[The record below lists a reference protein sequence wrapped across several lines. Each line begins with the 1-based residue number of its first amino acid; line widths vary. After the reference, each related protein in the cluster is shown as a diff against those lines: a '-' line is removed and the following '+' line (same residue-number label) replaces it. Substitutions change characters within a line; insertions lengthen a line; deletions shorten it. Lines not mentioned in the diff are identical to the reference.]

1 VQHNENELNCSMVE
15 FIMKEEPQMNI
26 ILTILSAL
34 GSFIVTNVDDIFV
47 LMLLFSQARAQAQSS
62 NGGVANME
70 SNGNSIYPRD
80 IVIGQYLGFALLV
93 LISLLATFGVTLI
106 PDQWVGLLGLIP
118 IYLGVKLFIK
128 GEDEDEGNILSS
140 LNKFN
145 KFYLSVAFITFANG
159 GDNIG
164 IYVPFFST
172 LDNNQLI
179 ITVVTFFIMVAV
191 WCFIGYRLARF
202 RYVSETLEKYGRW
215 IIPIVFIGLGIYIMV
230 ENETFRAI
238 LSLVN

>member
-1 VQHNENELNCSMVE
+1 
-15 FIMKEEPQMNI
+15 MNL

-34 GSFIVTNVDDIFV
+34 GSFIVTNIDDIFV
-47 LMLLFSQARAQAQSS
+47 LMLLFSQASSQAKAS
-62 NGGVANME
+62 NGRTVK
-70 SNGNSIYPRD
+70 GNRIYPKD

-128 GEDEDEGNILSS
+128 GEDEDEGAILSS

-172 LDNNQLI
+172 LNNNQLV

-191 WCFIGYRLARF
+191 WCLIGYRLARV
-202 RYVSETLEKYGRW
+202 RYVSENLRNTAD
-215 IIPIVFIGLGIYIMV
+215 GL
-230 ENETFRAI
+230 FQ
-238 LSLVN
+238 LCL

>member
-1 VQHNENELNCSMVE
+1 
-15 FIMKEEPQMNI
+15 MNL

-34 GSFIVTNVDDIFV
+34 GSFIVTNIDDIFV
-47 LMLLFSQARAQAQSS
+47 LMLLFSQASSQAKAS
-62 NGGVANME
+62 NGRTVK
-70 SNGNSIYPRD
+70 GNRIYPKD

-93 LISLLATFGVTLI
+93 LISLLTTFGVTLI
-106 PDQWVGLLGLIP
+106 PDKWVGLLGLIP

-128 GEDEDEGNILSS
+128 GEDEDEGAILSS

-172 LDNNQLI
+172 LNNNQLV

-191 WCFIGYRLARF
+191 WCLIGYRLARV

-215 IIPIVFIGLGIYIMV
+215 VIPIVFIGLGFYIMA
-230 ENETFRAI
+230 ENGSVAKF
-238 LSLVN
+238 

>member
-1 VQHNENELNCSMVE
+1 
-15 FIMKEEPQMNI
+15 MNL

-34 GSFIVTNVDDIFV
+34 GSFIVTNIDDIFV
-47 LMLLFSQARAQAQSS
+47 LMLLFSQAISQAKAS
-62 NGGVANME
+62 NGRTVK
-70 SNGNSIYPRD
+70 GNRIYPKD

-128 GEDEDEGNILSS
+128 GEDEDEGAILSS

-172 LDNNQLI
+172 LNNNQLV

-191 WCFIGYRLARF
+191 WCLIGYRLARV
-202 RYVSETLEKYGRW
+202 RYVSETLKKYGRW
-215 IIPIVFIGLGIYIMV
+215 VIPIVFIGLGFYIMA
-230 ENETFRAI
+230 ENGSVAKF
-238 LSLVN
+238 

>member
-1 VQHNENELNCSMVE
+1 
-15 FIMKEEPQMNI
+15 MNL

-34 GSFIVTNVDDIFV
+34 GSFIVTNIDDIFV
-47 LMLLFSQARAQAQSS
+47 LMLLFSQASSQAKAS
-62 NGGVANME
+62 NGRTVK
-70 SNGNSIYPRD
+70 GNRIYPKD

-118 IYLGVKLFIK
+118 IYLGVKMFIK
-128 GEDEDEGNILSS
+128 GEDEEEGAILSS

-164 IYVPFFST
+164 IYIPFFST
-172 LDNNQLI
+172 LNNNQLV

-191 WCFIGYRLARF
+191 WCLIGYRLARF

-215 IIPIVFIGLGIYIMV
+215 VIPIVFIGLGFYIMA
-230 ENETFRAI
+230 ENNIFSV
-238 LSLVN
+238 LLQSFK

>member
-1 VQHNENELNCSMVE
+1 
-15 FIMKEEPQMNI
+15 MNDFME
-26 ILTILSAL
+26 TESFL
-34 GSFIVTNVDDIFV
+34 GMMWADWI
-47 LMLLFSQARAQAQSS
+47 
-62 NGGVANME
+62 
-70 SNGNSIYPRD
+70 
-80 IVIGQYLGFALLV
+80 
-93 LISLLATFGVTLI
+93 
-106 PDQWVGLLGLIP
+106 GLLGLIP

-172 LDNNQLI
+172 LNNNQLI

-191 WCFIGYRLARF
+191 WCLIGYRLARF

>member
-1 VQHNENELNCSMVE
+1 
-15 FIMKEEPQMNI
+15 MNL

-34 GSFIVTNVDDIFV
+34 GSFIVTNIDDIFV
-47 LMLLFSQARAQAQSS
+47 LMLLFSQASSQAKAS
-62 NGGVANME
+62 NGRTVK
-70 SNGNSIYPRD
+70 GNRIYPKD
-80 IVIGQYLGFALLV
+80 IVIGQYFGFALLV

-128 GEDEDEGNILSS
+128 GEDEDEGAILSS

-172 LDNNQLI
+172 LNNNQLV

-191 WCFIGYRLARF
+191 WCLIGYRLARV

-215 IIPIVFIGLGIYIMV
+215 VIPIVFIGLGFYIMAK
-230 ENETFRAI
+230 NGTIQTLLNFI
-238 LSLVN
+238 

>member
-1 VQHNENELNCSMVE
+1 
-15 FIMKEEPQMNI
+15 MNL

-34 GSFIVTNVDDIFV
+34 GSFIVTNIDDIFV
-47 LMLLFSQARAQAQSS
+47 LMLLFSQASSQAKAS
-62 NGGVANME
+62 NGRTVNMQPKG
-70 SNGNSIYPRD
+70 SRIYPKD

-128 GEDEDEGNILSS
+128 GEDENEGAILSS

-172 LDNNQLI
+172 LNNNQLV

-191 WCFIGYRLARF
+191 WCLIGYRLARF

-215 IIPIVFIGLGIYIMV
+215 VIPIVFIGLGLYIMA
-230 ENETFRAI
+230 ENNIFSN
-238 LSLVN
+238 LWSHFVNFENN

>member
-1 VQHNENELNCSMVE
+1 
-15 FIMKEEPQMNI
+15 MNL

-34 GSFIVTNVDDIFV
+34 GSFIVTNIDDIFV
-47 LMLLFSQARAQAQSS
+47 LMLLFSQASSQAKAS
-62 NGGVANME
+62 NGRTVK
-70 SNGNSIYPRD
+70 GNRIYPKD

-128 GEDEDEGNILSS
+128 GEDEDEGAIFSS

-145 KFYLSVAFITFANG
+145 KFYLSVASITFANG

-172 LDNNQLI
+172 LNNNQLV

-191 WCFIGYRLARF
+191 WCLIGYRLARF

-215 IIPIVFIGLGIYIMV
+215 VIPIVFIGLGFYIMA
-230 ENETFRAI
+230 ENNIFSN
-238 LSLVN
+238 LWSDFVNLNS

>member
-1 VQHNENELNCSMVE
+1 
-15 FIMKEEPQMNI
+15 MNL

-34 GSFIVTNVDDIFV
+34 GSFIVTNIDDIFV
-47 LMLLFSQARAQAQSS
+47 LMLLFSQASSQAKAS
-62 NGGVANME
+62 NGRTVK
-70 SNGNSIYPRD
+70 GNRIYPKD

-128 GEDEDEGNILSS
+128 GEDEDEGAILSS

-164 IYVPFFST
+164 IYIPFFST
-172 LDNNQLI
+172 LNNNQLV

-191 WCFIGYRLARF
+191 WCLIGYRLARF

-215 IIPIVFIGLGIYIMV
+215 VIPIVFIGLGFYIMA
-230 ENETFRAI
+230 ENNIFSNLWSEF
-238 LSLVN
+238 VNLNS

>member
-1 VQHNENELNCSMVE
+1 
-15 FIMKEEPQMNI
+15 MNL

-34 GSFIVTNVDDIFV
+34 GSFIVTNIDDIFV
-47 LMLLFSQARAQAQSS
+47 LMLLFSQASSQAKAS
-62 NGGVANME
+62 NGRTVK
-70 SNGNSIYPRD
+70 GNRIYPKD

-128 GEDEDEGNILSS
+128 GEDEDEGAILSS

-172 LDNNQLI
+172 LNNNQLV

-191 WCFIGYRLARF
+191 WCLIGYRLARV

-215 IIPIVFIGLGIYIMV
+215 VIPIVFIGLGFYIMA
-230 ENETFRAI
+230 ENNIFSN
-238 LSLVN
+238 LWSDFVNLNS

>member
-1 VQHNENELNCSMVE
+1 
-15 FIMKEEPQMNI
+15 MNL

-34 GSFIVTNVDDIFV
+34 VSFIVTNIDDIFV
-47 LMLLFSQARAQAQSS
+47 LMLLFSQASSQAKAS
-62 NGGVANME
+62 NGRTVK
-70 SNGNSIYPRD
+70 GNRIYPKD

-128 GEDEDEGNILSS
+128 GEDEDEGAILSS

-172 LDNNQLI
+172 LNNNQLV

-191 WCFIGYRLARF
+191 WCLIGYRLARF

-215 IIPIVFIGLGIYIMV
+215 VIPIVFIGLGFYIMA
-230 ENETFRAI
+230 ENNIFSN
-238 LSLVN
+238 LWSDFVNLNS

>member
-1 VQHNENELNCSMVE
+1 
-15 FIMKEEPQMNI
+15 MNL

-34 GSFIVTNVDDIFV
+34 GSFIVTNIDDIFV
-47 LMLLFSQARAQAQSS
+47 LMLLFSQASSQAKAS
-62 NGGVANME
+62 NGRTVK
-70 SNGNSIYPRD
+70 GNRIYPKD
-80 IVIGQYLGFALLV
+80 IVIGQYLGFVLLV

-128 GEDEDEGNILSS
+128 GEDEDEGAILSS

-172 LDNNQLI
+172 LNNNQLV

-191 WCFIGYRLARF
+191 WCLIGYRLARV

-215 IIPIVFIGLGIYIMV
+215 VIPIVFIGLGFYIMA
-230 ENETFRAI
+230 ENGSVAKF
-238 LSLVN
+238 

>member
-1 VQHNENELNCSMVE
+1 
-15 FIMKEEPQMNI
+15 MNL

-34 GSFIVTNVDDIFV
+34 GSFIVTNIDDIFV
-47 LMLLFSQARAQAQSS
+47 LMLLFSQASSQAKAS
-62 NGGVANME
+62 NGRMVK
-70 SNGNSIYPRD
+70 GNRIYPKD

-128 GEDEDEGNILSS
+128 GEDEDEGAILSS

-164 IYVPFFST
+164 IYIPFFST
-172 LDNNQLI
+172 LNNNQLV

-191 WCFIGYRLARF
+191 WCLIGYRLARF

-215 IIPIVFIGLGIYIMV
+215 LIPIVFIGLGFYIMA
-230 ENETFRAI
+230 ENNIFSN
-238 LSLVN
+238 LWSDFVNLNS

>member
-1 VQHNENELNCSMVE
+1 
-15 FIMKEEPQMNI
+15 MNL

-47 LMLLFSQARAQAQSS
+47 LMLLFSQARSQAQTS
-62 NGGVANME
+62 NSGVVSME
-70 SNGNSIYPRD
+70 SKGNRIFPRD

-172 LDNNQLI
+172 LNNSQLI

-191 WCFIGYRLARF
+191 WCLIGYRLARF
-202 RYVSETLEKYGRW
+202 KYVSETLEKYGRW

-230 ENETFRAI
+230 ENETLRA
-238 LSLVN
+238 LWSLVD

>member
-1 VQHNENELNCSMVE
+1 
-15 FIMKEEPQMNI
+15 MNL

-34 GSFIVTNVDDIFV
+34 GSFIVTNIDDIFV
-47 LMLLFSQARAQAQSS
+47 LMLLFSQASSQAKAS
-62 NGGVANME
+62 NGRTVK
-70 SNGNSIYPRD
+70 GNRIYPKD

-128 GEDEDEGNILSS
+128 GEDEDEGAILSS

-172 LDNNQLI
+172 LNNNQLV

-191 WCFIGYRLARF
+191 WWLIGYRLARF

-215 IIPIVFIGLGIYIMV
+215 VIPIVFIGLGFYIMA
-230 ENETFRAI
+230 ENNIFSN
-238 LSLVN
+238 LWSDFVNLNS

>member
-1 VQHNENELNCSMVE
+1 
-15 FIMKEEPQMNI
+15 MNL

-34 GSFIVTNVDDIFV
+34 VSFIVTNIDDIFV
-47 LMLLFSQARAQAQSS
+47 LMLLFSQASSQAKAS
-62 NGGVANME
+62 NGRTVK
-70 SNGNSIYPRD
+70 GNRIYPKD

-128 GEDEDEGNILSS
+128 GEDEDEGAILSS

-164 IYVPFFST
+164 IYIPFFST
-172 LDNNQLI
+172 LNNNQLV

-191 WCFIGYRLARF
+191 WCLIGYRLARV

-215 IIPIVFIGLGIYIMV
+215 VIPIVFIGLGFYIMAK
-230 ENETFRAI
+230 NGTIQTLLNFI
-238 LSLVN
+238 

>member
-1 VQHNENELNCSMVE
+1 
-15 FIMKEEPQMNI
+15 MNL

-34 GSFIVTNVDDIFV
+34 GSFIVTNIDDIFV
-47 LMLLFSQARAQAQSS
+47 LMLLFSQASSQAKAS
-62 NGGVANME
+62 NGRTVK
-70 SNGNSIYPRD
+70 GNRIYPKD

-128 GEDEDEGNILSS
+128 GEDEDEGAILSS

-172 LDNNQLI
+172 LNNNQLV

-191 WCFIGYRLARF
+191 WCLIGYRLARV

-215 IIPIVFIGLGIYIMV
+215 VIPIVFIGLGFYIMAK
-230 ENETFRAI
+230 NGTIQTLLNFI
-238 LSLVN
+238 

>member
-1 VQHNENELNCSMVE
+1 
-15 FIMKEEPQMNI
+15 MNL

-34 GSFIVTNVDDIFV
+34 GSFIVTNIDDIFV
-47 LMLLFSQARAQAQSS
+47 LMLLFSQASSQAKAS
-62 NGGVANME
+62 NGRTVNMQAK
-70 SNGNSIYPRD
+70 GNRIYPKD

-128 GEDEDEGNILSS
+128 GEDEDEGAILSS

-172 LDNNQLI
+172 LNNNQLV

-191 WCFIGYRLARF
+191 WCLIGYRLARF

-215 IIPIVFIGLGIYIMV
+215 VIPIVFIGLGLYIMA
-230 ENETFRAI
+230 ENNIFSN
-238 LSLVN
+238 LWSQFVNLNS

>member
-1 VQHNENELNCSMVE
+1 
-15 FIMKEEPQMNI
+15 MNL

-34 GSFIVTNVDDIFV
+34 GSFIVTNIDDIFV
-47 LMLLFSQARAQAQSS
+47 LMLLFSQASSQAKAS
-62 NGGVANME
+62 NGRTVK
-70 SNGNSIYPRD
+70 GNRIYPKD

-118 IYLGVKLFIK
+118 IYLGVKLVIK
-128 GEDEDEGNILSS
+128 GEDEEEGAILSS

-172 LDNNQLI
+172 LNNNQLV

-191 WCFIGYRLARF
+191 WCLIGYRLARF

-215 IIPIVFIGLGIYIMV
+215 VIPIVFIGLGFYIMA
-230 ENETFRAI
+230 ENNIFSN
-238 LSLVN
+238 LWSDFVNLNS

>member
-1 VQHNENELNCSMVE
+1 
-15 FIMKEEPQMNI
+15 MNL

-34 GSFIVTNVDDIFV
+34 GSFIVTNIDDIFV
-47 LMLLFSQARAQAQSS
+47 LMLLFSQASSQAKAS
-62 NGGVANME
+62 NGRTVK
-70 SNGNSIYPRD
+70 GNRIYPKD

-128 GEDEDEGNILSS
+128 GEDEDEGAILSS

-172 LDNNQLI
+172 LNNNQLV

-191 WCFIGYRLARF
+191 WCLIGYRLARV

-215 IIPIVFIGLGIYIMV
+215 VIPIVFIGLGFYIMA
-230 ENETFRAI
+230 ENGSVAKF
-238 LSLVN
+238 

>member
-1 VQHNENELNCSMVE
+1 
-15 FIMKEEPQMNI
+15 MNL

-34 GSFIVTNVDDIFV
+34 VSFIVTNIDDIFV
-47 LMLLFSQARAQAQSS
+47 LMLLFSQASSQAKAS
-62 NGGVANME
+62 NGRTVK
-70 SNGNSIYPRD
+70 GNRIYPKD

-128 GEDEDEGNILSS
+128 GEDEDEGAILSS

-145 KFYLSVAFITFANG
+145 KFYLSVSFITFANG

-172 LDNNQLI
+172 LNNNQLV

-191 WCFIGYRLARF
+191 WCLIGYRLARV

-215 IIPIVFIGLGIYIMV
+215 VIPIVFIGLGFYIMAK
-230 ENETFRAI
+230 NGTIQTLLNFI
-238 LSLVN
+238 

>member
-1 VQHNENELNCSMVE
+1 
-15 FIMKEEPQMNI
+15 MNL

-34 GSFIVTNVDDIFV
+34 GSFIVTNIDDIFV
-47 LMLLFSQARAQAQSS
+47 LMLLFSQASSQDKAS
-62 NGGVANME
+62 NGRTVK
-70 SNGNSIYPRD
+70 GNRIYPKD

-128 GEDEDEGNILSS
+128 GEDEDEDEDAILSS

-172 LDNNQLI
+172 LNNNQLV

-191 WCFIGYRLARF
+191 WCLIGYRLARF

-215 IIPIVFIGLGIYIMV
+215 VIPIVFIGLGFYIMA
-230 ENETFRAI
+230 ENNIFSN
-238 LSLVN
+238 LWSDFVNLNS

>member
-1 VQHNENELNCSMVE
+1 
-15 FIMKEEPQMNI
+15 
-26 ILTILSAL
+26 
-34 GSFIVTNVDDIFV
+34 
-47 LMLLFSQARAQAQSS
+47 MLLFSQASSQAKAS
-62 NGGVANME
+62 NGRTVK
-70 SNGNSIYPRD
+70 GNRIYPKD

-128 GEDEDEGNILSS
+128 GEDEDEGAIFSS

-145 KFYLSVAFITFANG
+145 KFYLSVASITFANG

-172 LDNNQLI
+172 LNNNQLV

-191 WCFIGYRLARF
+191 WCLIGYRLARF

-215 IIPIVFIGLGIYIMV
+215 VIPIVFIGLGFYIMA
-230 ENETFRAI
+230 ENNIFSN
-238 LSLVN
+238 LWSDFVNLNS

>member
-1 VQHNENELNCSMVE
+1 
-15 FIMKEEPQMNI
+15 MNL

-34 GSFIVTNVDDIFV
+34 GSFIVTNIDDIFV
-47 LMLLFSQARAQAQSS
+47 LMLLFSQASSQAKAS
-62 NGGVANME
+62 NGRTVK
-70 SNGNSIYPRD
+70 GNRIYPKD

-128 GEDEDEGNILSS
+128 GEDEDEGAILPS

-172 LDNNQLI
+172 LNNNQLV

-191 WCFIGYRLARF
+191 WCLIGYRLARF

-215 IIPIVFIGLGIYIMV
+215 VIPIVFIGLGFYIMA
-230 ENETFRAI
+230 ENNIFSN
-238 LSLVN
+238 LWSDFVNLNS

>member
-1 VQHNENELNCSMVE
+1 
-15 FIMKEEPQMNI
+15 MNL

-34 GSFIVTNVDDIFV
+34 GSFIVTNIDDIFV
-47 LMLLFSQARAQAQSS
+47 LMLLFSQASSQAKAS
-62 NGGVANME
+62 NGRTVK
-70 SNGNSIYPRD
+70 GNRIYPKD

-128 GEDEDEGNILSS
+128 GEDEEEGAILSS

-172 LDNNQLI
+172 LNNNQLV

-191 WCFIGYRLARF
+191 WCLIGYRLARF

-215 IIPIVFIGLGIYIMV
+215 VIPIVFIGLGFYIMA
-230 ENETFRAI
+230 ENNIFSN
-238 LSLVN
+238 LWSDFVNLNS